1 MSEELEIEPPVEEP
15 VTPPAP
21 ANQKLTWILAG
32 VASVAVL
39 LAAVF
44 GVKAFS
50 KDDNASVN
58 TLNAAA
64 NGATNGGPTIA
75 RIGNA
80 GKITKIDGDT
90 FTLQSQGFQGETETV
105 KVSTDDDTTYTDTVE
120 GATSDLK
127 VGKSII
133 ATGTT
138 TDGVFTAERI
148 SPADFSQRRFSGN
161 GAPPA
166 PTEGQTA
173 PPNGF
178 RQMGPGAQDGAFA
191 AGEITKIDG
200 DTITVKDNITN
211 TEKTIKVATATKVM
225 VTKTIKFGDLKVGD
239 NVRVNG
245 ETKDSVVQAESVTRG
260 DLPAGGMFR
269 SGPMSVTNGSDT

>member
-1 MSEELEIEPPVEEP
+1 MSEELEIEAPAEAP

-21 ANQKLTWILAG
+21 TNQKLTWILAG

-39 LAAVF
+39 LAGIF

-64 NGATNGGPTIA
+64 NGASSGGPTMI
-75 RIGNA
+75 RMGNA
-80 GKITKIDGDT
+80 GKITKIDGDS

-105 KVSTDDDTTYTDTVE
+105 KVSTDDDTTYSDTVE
-120 GATSDLK
+120 GSASDLA

-148 SPADFSQRRFSGN
+148 SPADFSQRRMNGN
-161 GAPPA
+161 GTPPNIQNGQAPP
-166 PTEGQTA
+166 G
-173 PPNGF
+173 GF
-178 RQMGPGAQDGAFA
+178 RQAGPGGQDGSFA
-191 AGEITKIDG
+191 SGEITKIEG
-200 DTITVKDNITN
+200 DTITVKDNLTS
-211 TEKTIKVATATKVM
+211 TEKTIKVASTTKVM
-225 VTKTIKFGDLKVGD
+225 VTKTIKFSDLKVGD

-260 DLPAGGMFR
+260 DLPAGGLFR
-269 SGPMSVTNGSDT
+269 GGPVTQESGSAS